1 MICPRLSLLSATSRC
16 KAVTRAIADAFDA
29 QRRHRMEFSIEALDL
44 ILPVQGNAVID
55 AKSPSAIPGD
65 VEAA

>member
-29 QRRHRMEFSIEALDL
+29 QRRHRVEFSIEAW

-55 AKSPSAIPGD
+55 AKSPGAIPGD

>member
-1 MICPRLSLLSATSRC
+1 LSAAELAIGHLALQSRN
-16 KAVTRAIADAFDA
+16 AGHAEAFDA
-29 QRRHRMEFSIEALDL
+29 QRRHRMEFSIEAW

-55 AKSPSAIPGD
+55 AKSPSAVPGD

>member
-1 MICPRLSLLSATSRC
+1 MRNGAIGWSFRSRLW
-16 KAVTRAIADAFDA
+16 
-29 QRRHRMEFSIEALDL
+29 

>member
-1 MICPRLSLLSATSRC
+1 VNW
-16 KAVTRAIADAFDA
+16 VTLPYNSFDAFDA
-29 QRRHRMEFSIEALDL
+29 QLRHRMEFSIEAW

-55 AKSPSAIPGD
+55 AKSPGAIPGD